1 MAVRG
6 RPATTSTRTPLSRAV
21 SGPGPLTP
29 GASTATSADS
39 RRPTSDAT
47 ARRGQAPANAT
58 PQDTPHC
65 LADAPGIYRTASRA
79 PGSARGAGAATEPP
93 ISVSRPGPERGQAD
107 RRGGTAVDTR
117 STSRTQSAE
126 SNETGSGSERKK
138 RRTDTGGA
146 ARRKIAWHEL
156 GAPFHDQNTRGRSEK
171 QSEDPAQTRRVPPL
185 PDYPPG
191 LSGTMGSTSP
201 DSDSAAE
208 TAAARRH
215 PSGQD
220 RAATAQSTAA
230 LAPAPAS
237 APSPQRPSH
246 RT

>member
-6 RPATTSTRTPLSRAV
+6 SMAGNDIHTNTPESGV

-29 GASTATSADS
+29 GASSATSADS

-65 LADAPGIYRTASRA
+65 LADARGLSRTASRA
-79 PGSARGAGAATEPP
+79 PGSERGAGAATEQP
-93 ISVSRPGPERGQAD
+93 ISVRRPGPERGQAD
-107 RRGGTAVDTR
+107 QTRRDRRGHPRHQTDPICGINAVGG
-117 STSRTQSAE
+117 SWLRT
-126 SNETGSGSERKK
+126 KK
-138 RRTDTGGA
+138 RRADTGGA
-146 ARRKIAWHEL
+146 ARRKIAGHEL

-171 QSEDPAQTRRVPPL
+171 QSGDPALSRRVPPL

-201 DSDSAAE
+201 DAAAE

-230 LAPAPAS
+230 PGQAPARR
-237 APSPQRPSH
+237 SP
-246 RT
+246 